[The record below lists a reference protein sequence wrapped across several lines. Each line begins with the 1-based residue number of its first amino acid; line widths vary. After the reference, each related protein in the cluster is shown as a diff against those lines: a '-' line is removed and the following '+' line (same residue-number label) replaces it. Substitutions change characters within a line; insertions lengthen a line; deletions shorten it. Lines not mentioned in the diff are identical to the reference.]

1 MAHNLGLHPSGAV
14 YSFVLLQSLQN
25 LFNRLLALFDSSTAS
40 ELLVWF
46 KSMGS
51 LEYENVMGVN
61 WKGIFR
67 FNELMG

>member
-1 MAHNLGLHPSGAV
+1 MTI
-14 YSFVLLQSLQN
+14 
-25 LFNRLLALFDSSTAS
+25 RLPALFDAGTAS

-46 KSMGS
+46 KSVGS